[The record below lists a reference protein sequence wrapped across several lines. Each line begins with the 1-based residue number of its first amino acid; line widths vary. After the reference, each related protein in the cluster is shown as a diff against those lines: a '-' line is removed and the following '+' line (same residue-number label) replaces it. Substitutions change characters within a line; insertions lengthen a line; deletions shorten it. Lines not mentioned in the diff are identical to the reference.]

1 MRLTKYCALGNDYWV
16 IDPVEKKHLSIKTV
30 QFLCHR
36 HQGLGGDGVLQG
48 PTFLDANSYGLKIWN
63 ADGSSAAISGNG
75 LTIFARYLADKY
87 LDNDTAQINL
97 MPSKL
102 RKVTCHITPH
112 CIELQLGLATLCSKK
127 FYEIPK
133 NIKSTFDLPDVLPL
147 FEVDIGNPHCVVP
160 VKKLSP
166 ALAKTLGPLLE
177 KHPWFP
183 DKTNVQ
189 FVHFYKQ
196 NRGKIEIW
204 ERGSGYTLG
213 SGSSACAVAFI
224 YGIVLGLTTYSIG
237 LTMPGG
243 KLQVNCNRGY
253 CSFRNQAHRV
263 VEIETA
269 CL

>member
-1 MRLTKYCALGNDYWV
+1 MRLTKYCALGNDYW
-16 IDPVEKKHLSIKTV
+16 ILDPVAKKRLSIKTV

-48 PTFLDANSYGLKIWN
+48 PMFVDGTSYGLKIWN

-87 LDNDTAQINL
+87 LDGDTAQITL
-97 MPSKL
+97 VPSKF
-102 RKVTCHITPH
+102 CHVACHVTPH
-112 CIELQLGLATLCSKK
+112 HVELQLGLASLRSKK
-127 FYEIPK
+127 LYEVPK

-147 FEVDIGNPHCVVP
+147 FEVDVGNPHCVVP
-160 VKKLSP
+160 VKKLSS

-177 KHPWFP
+177 RHPWFP

-196 NRGKIEIW
+196 NRGRVEIW

-213 SGSSACAVAFI
+213 SGSSACAVAFV
-224 YGIVLGLTTYSIG
+224 YGLLFDLTVYSVC

-243 KLQVNCNRGY
+243 KLQVNCNYGY

-263 VEIETA
+263 IEIETA
-269 CL
+269 YL

>member
-16 IDPVEKKHLSIKTV
+16 LDPVEKERLSIKTV
-30 QFLCHR
+30 RFLCHR
-36 HQGLGGDGVLQG
+36 HRGLGGDGVLQG
-48 PTFLDANSYGLKIWN
+48 PMFVDKTSYGLKIWN

-87 LDNDTAQINL
+87 LDKDTAQITL
-97 MPSKL
+97 MPSKF
-102 RKVTCHITPH
+102 CHVACQITPH
-112 CIELQLGLATLCSKK
+112 YVELQLGLATLRSRK
-127 FYEIPK
+127 FYEVPK

-147 FEVDIGNPHCVVP
+147 FEVNVGNPHCVVP

-177 KHPWFP
+177 RHPWFP

-224 YGIVLGLTTYSIG
+224 YGILLGLTTYSVC

-243 KLQVNCNRGY
+243 KLQVNCNRGD

-263 VEIETA
+263 IEIETA
-269 CL
+269 RL